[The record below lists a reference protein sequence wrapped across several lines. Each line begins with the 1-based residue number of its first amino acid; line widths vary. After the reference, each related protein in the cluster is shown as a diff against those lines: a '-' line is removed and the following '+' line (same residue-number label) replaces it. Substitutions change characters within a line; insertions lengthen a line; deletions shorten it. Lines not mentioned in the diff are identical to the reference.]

1 MSLSTHAAHFGA
13 RATQT
18 LRPWNISKCET
29 LTQSS
34 RGMRRIRTCSTF
46 TGSVSFVNPST
57 PAWFTVAID
66 RATYRPLRLRMTAA
80 AHFMTHRYLEFNRP
94 LAIEPP
100 A

>member
-1 MSLSTHAAHFGA
+1 
-13 RATQT
+13 
-18 LRPWNISKCET
+18 
-29 LTQSS
+29 
-34 RGMRRIRTCSTF
+34 
-46 TGSVSFVNPST
+46 VNPST

-94 LAIEPP
+94 LTIEPP